1 MGVGTLVVLTFV
13 AVAAAIIGIYMLMA
27 GRSQAKQERTL
38 EQRLYEARGATASE
52 PGAQPDDSSLLRT
65 QSSGPLPNID
75 QIANRALKGSQFELW
90 MEQTGTKLTVS
101 ACLLISI
108 MLGGVG
114 ALVAMMFI
122 KKGFMAP
129 VGFI

>member
-1 MGVGTLVVLTFV
+1 MGVGTLVILTFV
-13 AVAAAIIGIYMLMA
+13 SVAAAIMGIYMLLA
-27 GRSQAKQERTL
+27 GRSQAAKDKTL
-38 EQRLYEARGATASE
+38 EQRLYEARGMAPGE
-52 PGAQPDDSSLLRT
+52 PGAETEDSSLLRT

-75 QIANRALKGSQFELW
+75 QIANRALKGSNFELW

-114 ALVAMMFI
+114 ALVAMMF
-122 KKGFMAP
+122 
-129 VGFI
+129 V